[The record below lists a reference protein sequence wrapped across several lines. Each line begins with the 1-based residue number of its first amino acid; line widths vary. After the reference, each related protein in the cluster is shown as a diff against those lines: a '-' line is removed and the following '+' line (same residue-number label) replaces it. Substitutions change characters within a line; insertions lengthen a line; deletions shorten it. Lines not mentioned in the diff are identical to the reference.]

1 MIADIAD
8 LLAHVARLRGG
19 RERIIIG
26 VVGEPGS
33 GKSTVS
39 GALIDRLDAAAVTV
53 PMDGFHLA
61 NNELQRLGRADRKG
75 AIDTFDAHGYVNLV
89 QRLRARAE
97 SVVYAPDYVRD
108 IEEAIAG
115 AIAIPS
121 DTPVIITEGNYLL
134 AKDEPWS
141 GLRELVDELWYLDT
155 PADVRL
161 ERLIKRHIRF
171 GKTPE
176 QARRWALGPDE
187 TNARFIRGTREAAD
201 QTIDVLA
208 FSRSL

>member
-8 LLAHVARLRGG
+8 LLAHVASLREG
-19 RERIIIG
+19 RERVIIG

-33 GKSTVS
+33 GKTTVS
-39 GALIDRLDAAAVTV
+39 QALISRLDAAAVAV

-75 AIDTFDAHGYVNLV
+75 AIDTFDAHGFVNLV
-89 QRLRARAE
+89 RRLRAQAE

-108 IEEAIAG
+108 IEEPIAG
-115 AIAIPS
+115 AIAIPR

-134 AKDEPWS
+134 AQEEPWNR
-141 GLRELVDELWYLDT
+141 LRELIDDIWYLDV
-155 PADVRL
+155 PADVRI

-171 GKTPE
+171 GKNSE
-176 QARRWALGPDE
+176 RAKKWALGPDE
-187 TNARFIRGTREAAD
+187 TNAQFIRGTREAVD

-208 FSRSL
+208 FSHSL

>member
-1 MIADIAD
+1 MITDIAD
-8 LLAHVARLRGG
+8 LLARVARLREG
-19 RERIIIG
+19 RERIMIG

-39 GALIDRLDAAAVTV
+39 QALIDRLDAAAVTV

-61 NNELQRLGRADRKG
+61 NSELERLGRADRKG
-75 AIDTFDAHGYVNLV
+75 AIDTFDAHGFVSLV
-89 QRLRARAE
+89 QRLRVRAE

-134 AKDEPWS
+134 ATDEPWNR
-141 GLRELVDELWYLDT
+141 LRELVDEIWYLDT
-155 PADVRL
+155 PTDVRV
-161 ERLIKRHIRF
+161 ERLIKRHRRF

-176 QARRWALGPDE
+176 HARRWALGPDE
-187 TNARFIRGTREAAD
+187 TNAQFIRQTREAAD